1 MGENLDVLA
10 FARGINEMLVLAV
23 LRDEPKHGY
32 QVALELERSSGGR
45 FTLQHGTLYPVL
57 HRLERERLIRGS
69 WEEVGGRRRKVYGL
83 TVAGRRKLEDDS
95 ARCHELFRGL
105 LSVIE
110 QGGVDGEVRGSV
122 EGSGHGA

>member
-1 MGENLDVLA
+1 MGESLDVLA

-23 LRDEPKHGY
+23 LREEPKHGY

-45 FTLQHGTLYPVL
+45 FTLQHGTLYPIL

-69 WEEVGGRRRKVYGL
+69 WEEAGGRRRKVYGL
-83 TVAGRRKLEDDS
+83 TAAGRRKLETDS

-110 QGGVDGEVRGSV
+110 EGGGRGEVRVAV
-122 EGSGHGA
+122 EGSGHGS

>member
-1 MGENLDVLA
+1 MGEPMDVLD

-23 LRDEPKHGY
+23 LRQEPKHGY

-45 FTLQHGTLYPVL
+45 FVLQHGTLYPVL

-69 WEEVGGRRRKVYGL
+69 WEVSGGRRRKVYGL
-83 TVAGRRKLEDDS
+83 TAAGRRKLESDA

-105 LSVIE
+105 LSVVE
-110 QGGVDGEVRGSV
+110 QGDGNAIRREADR
-122 EGSGHGA
+122 SGRRA

>member
-1 MGENLDVLA
+1 MGESLDVLA

-32 QVALELERSSGGR
+32 QVALELERSSNGR
-45 FTLQHGTLYPVL
+45 FVLQHGTLYPIL

-83 TVAGRRKLEDDS
+83 TAAGGRKLERDS

-110 QGGVDGEVRGSV
+110 EGEIEGEVRGAV